1 MHSSF
6 LFVVVVI
13 SISVSLLLAL
23 FLFTLKS
30 PNQRSNYLFATFL
43 LLTAIDTSGYFYTSD
58 NGLMTNLAMMRN
70 LVIFLQLPTLYLYV
84 LSACYSNFSLRP
96 KHLVHTIPFIV
107 VNLMFM
113 PRFYLQ
119 GNEQKIQFL
128 TNFKEVF
135 EVQVNHV
142 LLHLQVILYLVLI
155 FLAIRKAKNLY
166 LENNAGKKVQAYQW
180 LFQLAFAISLFY
192 AVALLKNIFKFSS
205 YEHISTLLR
214 ASLYVFYL
222 IIICW
227 YLLKSLNNPGLFRNV
242 DSKQKLVATLV
253 AENKTVDK
261 NDTLHNAR
269 IKQLNDYMLKE
280 EPYLDPSIN
289 IQALSDKI
297 ELQARELSVLINHEI
312 GLHFFDYINSFRIKK
327 ASQILSDPNNKQLTV
342 LEVLYEVGFNSKSSF
357 NTAFKKHT
365 GFTPTEYRKK
375 HL

>member
-96 KHLVHTIPFIV
+96 KHLVHTIPFVV

-261 NDTLHNAR
+261 NDTVHNAR
-269 IKQLNDYMLKE
+269 IKELNDYMLKE

-327 ASQILSDPNNKQLTV
+327 ATQILSDPNNKQLTV

>member
-1 MHSSF
+1 
-6 LFVVVVI
+6 
-13 SISVSLLLAL
+13 
-23 FLFTLKS
+23 
-30 PNQRSNYLFATFL
+30 
-43 LLTAIDTSGYFYTSD
+43 
-58 NGLMTNLAMMRN
+58 
-70 LVIFLQLPTLYLYV
+70 
-84 LSACYSNFSLRP
+84 
-96 KHLVHTIPFIV
+96 
-107 VNLMFM
+107 M

-155 FLAIRKAKNLY
+155 FLAIRKARNLY
-166 LENNAGKKVQAYQW
+166 MENNAGKKVQAYQW

-269 IKQLNDYMLKE
+269 IKELNDYMLKE

-327 ASQILSDPNNKQLTV
+327 ATQILSDQNNKKLTV